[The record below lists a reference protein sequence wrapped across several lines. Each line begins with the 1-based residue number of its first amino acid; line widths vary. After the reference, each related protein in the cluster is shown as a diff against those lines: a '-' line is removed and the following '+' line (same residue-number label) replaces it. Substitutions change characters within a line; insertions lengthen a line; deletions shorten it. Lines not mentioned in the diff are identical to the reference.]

1 MDKKQFVRSNLAIII
16 LAILILIFGSYA
28 ITGMLAAP

>member
-1 MDKKQFVRSNLAIII
+1 MEVKRFIRSNIAIII

>member
-1 MDKKQFVRSNLAIII
+1 MDKKQFIRSNLAIII

>member
-1 MDKKQFVRSNLAIII
+1 MSAKELIRSNIAIII
-16 LAILILIFGSYA
+16 LAILILIFGTYA

>member
-1 MDKKQFVRSNLAIII
+1 MDKKQFIRSNIAIII